1 MRLERQNE
9 QEEGLR
15 FYTRFA
21 RVIAG
26 HIKFTV
32 GFFYKAVEVLLEAHI
47 FINR

>member
-1 MRLERQNE
+1 MSKKK
-9 QEEGLR
+9 GLD

-26 HIKFTV
+26 HIKFIV
-32 GFFYKAVEVLLEAHI
+32 GFLKAVEVLLEAYI